1 MPSPYSPCDE
11 RLAHERDDKAGPHFH
26 ASNTVWDHSLPT
38 GRIRRNLAAELD
50 GRIHAVDA

>member
-11 RLAHERDDKAGPHFH
+11 RLAHERDDKAGRHFH